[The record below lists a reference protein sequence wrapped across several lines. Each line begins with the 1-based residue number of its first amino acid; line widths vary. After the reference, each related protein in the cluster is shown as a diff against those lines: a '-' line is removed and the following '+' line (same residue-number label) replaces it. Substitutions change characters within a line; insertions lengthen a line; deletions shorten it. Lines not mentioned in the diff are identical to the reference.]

1 MKMNFSICAVFD
13 LSKETQNEDSILTY
27 LLKDISYCYNQE
39 KNKYYVE
46 ITYIKDYN
54 VATDSTDYIETLCCD
69 NTPSYQDIIDFFL
82 KCAKH
87 DFEIYKKN
95 PQLFQ
100 DKIKQL

>member
-1 MKMNFSICAVFD
+1 MNFSICAMFD
-13 LSKETQNEDSILTY
+13 LSKETKNTDSILTY
-27 LLKDISYCYNQE
+27 LLKDISYYYNQE
-39 KNKYYVE
+39 KNQYYAE

-54 VATDSTDYIETLCCD
+54 VATDPTDYIETLYCD

-82 KCAKH
+82 KCAKD

-100 DKIKQL
+100 DEIERL